1 MRISDW
7 SSDVCSSDLSCCVV
21 SALSRDFV
29 SAGVYIR
36 VYTGAWHT
44 MATIRARVN
53 ADGSTS
59 YQAIIRLKRKGHII
73 YHETKTFSRER
84 LAQDWARRREVELE
98 APGAIAKAQRSEE
111 HTSELQSLMR

>member
-73 YHETKTFSRER
+73 YNEPKTFSRER
-84 LAQDWARRREVELE
+84 LAQAWGGRREAALE
-98 APGAIAKAQRSEE
+98 GAGGTANAQAGPGSWGGQVD
-111 HTSELQSLMR
+111 